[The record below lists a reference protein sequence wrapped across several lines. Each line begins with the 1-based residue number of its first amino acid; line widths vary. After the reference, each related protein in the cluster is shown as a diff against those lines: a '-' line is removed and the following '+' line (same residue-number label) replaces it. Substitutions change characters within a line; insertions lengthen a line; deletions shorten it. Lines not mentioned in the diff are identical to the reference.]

1 MRKILI
7 KMRKNKGFTQEQ
19 IAKELNIAR
28 STYTGY
34 ELGTFSPS
42 LDIGVQIKRI
52 LEYDNDDI
60 FSDFEVSRTDKKK
73 TKNKSVK
80 KTKK

>member
-7 KMRKNKGFTQEQ
+7 KMRKNRGFTQEQ
-19 IAKELNIAR
+19 MAKELNIAR
-28 STYTGY
+28 TTYTGY

-42 LDIGVQIKRI
+42 LDIGMQIKRI

-60 FSDFEVSRTDKKK
+60 FLNSKVSKTDNKKEK
-73 TKNKSVK
+73 TSQSK
-80 KTKK
+80 KQKI